1 MEALIAFVVFLAVMF
16 FLYKGGSGES
26 FHLGE

>member
-1 MEALIAFVVFLAVMF
+1 MEALVAVLVFFAVMF
-16 FLYKGGSGES
+16 FLYKGGVGES